1 MILFLIIMYVIIR
14 MMNPFN
20 WFYRPYRP
28 YGYRPF
34 FGFRPMMFGP
44 RGFHHHHR
52 PPMGGPGGFRPMG
65 GPGGF
70 RRW

>member
-1 MILFLIIMYVIIR
+1 
-14 MMNPFN
+14 MNPFN
-20 WFYRPYRP
+20 WFYRPYG
-28 YGYRPF
+28 YYRPF

-44 RGFHHHHR
+44 RFHHRHR
-52 PPMGGPGGFRPMG
+52 PPMGGPGGFGPMG